1 MKIYNIIREEIARL
15 NETAGKD
22 TPDAF
27 FDRVVQKLGG
37 TPTAEKRKF
46 FRAWKRAEGTNA
58 KNNPL
63 ATTLKLKNAHGGSA
77 DMKGSY
83 NNGQPVQDYKTMDAG
98 VDATFW
104 TLKNTYGGKAYQ
116 NLVDKLKSDDV
127 TAEELAAEKK
137 ELATWSMTA
146 GNYVAKQLPYVADQ
160 EVPGPGQTS
169 TKNNDAEQEPQQNG
183 LDISDK
189 EIAKSFQQAS
199 LDRISDKE
207 HEEQLDKI
215 QRYLDYGGFIPYIGD
230 AVDLLN
236 GVLYFARNKP
246 MEGILSFIAI
256 IPGVGSVIA
265 VPLKLVLRS
274 IKVVPKMAFLASKN
288 GVSWLSKNIFKNPL
302 FTKLVLKKYGPDSLK
317 QVLDAGEPFLRALN
331 DLPTKLNGIPIMN
344 RLANPTDR
352 AAKVFKNFLEAG
364 KKTYDDMLA
373 AAGGGA
379 AIAAKAGSETAFA
392 AVKKYG
398 TILGRS
404 KLNKIFGGKT
414 IDAFVKFGTKNLDQV
429 LSKNIINKIVTR
441 VARNPEA
448 FQQLLRQVDFDNPAI
463 KNKIKEFLEGAF
475 IKDPDLAKLY
485 SGSSGARL
493 TQRAIDTIPKASSDQ
508 IKRLLGDTRMFNS
521 KFRKQFLEYVTDGPY
536 AGSYFRKFNDV
547 FRSRAGIQAKKEMA
561 DITNFFRG
569 VDVRGFFLGRRVPE
583 SANFWDKLGKLG
595 ENINAP
601 KILTKLPYILS
612 DLEKTQFVQ
621 DAEMKNSDIKLMFEK
636 LKGQVFSLYANK
648 FYQIPGFLSADEI
661 DEINERYKNN
671 LQEIQ
676 KIQSL
681 IANDIA
687 SGKEDYTEGDLKAL
701 ELAAELTE

>member
-1 MKIYNIIREEIARL
+1 MNIDNIIKEEIARL
-15 NETAGKD
+15 NETAGKNMPE
-22 TPDAF
+22 TF

-37 TPTAEKRKF
+37 TPTEEKRKF

-63 ATTLKLKNAHGGSA
+63 ATTLKLKTSHGGST
-77 DMKGSY
+77 DMEGSY
-83 NNGQPVQDYKTMDAG
+83 NNGYPVQDYKTMDAG

-104 TLKNTYGGKAYQ
+104 TLQNTYGGKAYQ

-160 EVPGPGQTS
+160 EVPGPGQVS

-215 QRYLDYGGFIPYIGD
+215 QRYLDYGGFIPFIGD
-230 AVDLLN
+230 AVDALN

-256 IPGVGSVIA
+256 IPGVGSAIA

-274 IKVVPKMAFLASKN
+274 IKSVPKIAFLASKN

-302 FTKLVLKKYGPDSLK
+302 FTKLVLKKYGPDTLK

-331 DLPTKLNGIPIMN
+331 DLPTKLNGIPIVN
-344 RLANPTDR
+344 RLANPADR
-352 AAKVFKNFLEAG
+352 AAKVFENFLEAG
-364 KKTYDDMLA
+364 RKTYDDMLA
-373 AAGGGA
+373 AASGGA
-379 AIAAKAGSETAFA
+379 AKAAKAGSETAFA

-398 TILGRS
+398 TKLARS
-404 KLNKIFGGKT
+404 KFNKIFGGKA
-414 IDAFVKFGTKNLDQV
+414 IDAFVKFRTKNLDQV

-463 KNKIKEFLEGAF
+463 KKEIKKFLEGAF

-485 SGSSGARL
+485 SGSRGTRL
-493 TQRAIDTIPKASSDQ
+493 TQKAINTIPNASSDQ

-521 KFRKQFLEYVTDGPY
+521 KFRKQFLEYVTNGQNADL
-536 AGSYFRKFNDV
+536 FQKFNDV
-547 FRSRAGIQAKKEMA
+547 FRSRVGIQAEKEMA
-561 DITNFFRG
+561 NITNFFRG
-569 VDVRGFFLGRRVPE
+569 VDVRGFFLGKRVPK

-601 KILTKLPYILS
+601 KILTKLSYIL
-612 DLEKTQFVQ
+612 DDFEKMQFVQ
-621 DAEMKNSDIKLMFEK
+621 DAEVEEPKIKLMFEK
-636 LKGQVFSLYANK
+636 LKGQVLSLYANK

>member
-1 MKIYNIIREEIARL
+1 MNIDNIIKEEIARL
-15 NETAGKD
+15 NETAGKNMPD
-22 TPDAF
+22 TF

-37 TPTAEKRKF
+37 TPTEEKRRF
-46 FRAWKRAEGTNA
+46 FRAWKRAEGTDA

-63 ATTLKLKNAHGGSA
+63 ATTLKLKTSHGGST
-77 DMKGSY
+77 DMKDSY

-104 TLKNTYGGKAYQ
+104 TLKNTYRGNAYQ

-146 GNYVAKQLPYVADQ
+146 GNYVADQLPYVADQ
-160 EVPGPGQTS
+160 PGPGQVS
-169 TKNNDAEQEPQQNG
+169 TKNNDAKQGPQQNG

-215 QRYLDYGGFIPYIGD
+215 QRYLDYGGFIPIIGD
-230 AVDLLN
+230 AVDALN

-256 IPGVGSVIA
+256 IPGVGSAIA

-274 IKVVPKMAFLASKN
+274 IKRVPKIAFLASKN

-331 DLPTKLNGIPIMN
+331 DLPTKLNGIPIVN
-344 RLANPTDR
+344 RLADYAQP
-352 AAKVFKNFLEAG
+352 AAKVFENFLKAG
-364 KKTYDDMLA
+364 RKTYDDMLA
-373 AAGGGA
+373 AASGGA
-379 AIAAKAGSETAFA
+379 AKAAGSGSETVFA

-398 TILGRS
+398 TKLGRS

-448 FQQLLRQVDFDNPAI
+448 FQQLLRQVDFDNRAT

-485 SGSSGARL
+485 SGSRGTRL
-493 TQRAIDTIPKASSDQ
+493 TQRAIDTIPNASSDQ

-521 KFRKQFLEYVTDGPY
+521 KFRKQFLEYVTNGPH
-536 AGSYFRKFNDV
+536 ADSFFRKFNEV
-547 FRSRAGIQAKKEMA
+547 FKSRAGIQAKKEMA

-569 VDVRGFFLGRRVPE
+569 VDVRGFFLGKRVPE

-601 KILTKLPYILS
+601 KILTKLPYILD

-621 DAEMKNSDIKLMFEK
+621 DAEMKDSDIKLMFEI
-636 LKGQVFSLYANK
+636 LKDLVLSLYANK

>member
-1 MKIYNIIREEIARL
+1 MNIDNIIKEEIARL
-15 NETAGKD
+15 NETAGKNMPD
-22 TPDAF
+22 TF

-37 TPTAEKRKF
+37 TPTQEKRKF
-46 FRAWKRAEGTNA
+46 FRAWKRAEGTDA
-58 KNNPL
+58 RFNPL
-63 ATTLKLKNAHGGSA
+63 GTTLKLKTSHGGST
-77 DMKGSY
+77 DMEGSY

-104 TLKNTYGGKAYQ
+104 TLKNTYRGKAYQ

-137 ELATWSMTA
+137 ELATWSMTS

-160 EVPGPGQTS
+160 EVPGPGQVY
-169 TKNNDAEQEPQQNG
+169 TKNNDAKQIG

-215 QRYLDYGGFIPYIGD
+215 QRYLDYGGFIPFIGD
-230 AVDLLN
+230 AVDALN

-274 IKVVPKMAFLASKN
+274 IKAVPKLAFLASKN
-288 GVSWLSKNIFKNPL
+288 GVSWLSKNVFKNPL
-302 FTKLVLKKYGPDSLK
+302 FTKLILKKYGPDTLK
-317 QVLDAGEPFLRALN
+317 QMLDAGEPFLRALN
-331 DLPTKLNGIPIMN
+331 GLPAKLNGIPYVKD
-344 RLANPTDR
+344 LANSADP

-364 KKTYDDMLA
+364 RKTYDDMLA
-373 AAGGGA
+373 AASSG
-379 AIAAKAGSETAFA
+379 AAKAAKPGSVSVSA

-398 TILGRS
+398 MQLGRA

-414 IDAFVKFGTKNLDQV
+414 IDAFVKLGPKNLDQV

-448 FQQLLRQVDFDNPAI
+448 FQQLLRQVDFDNP
-463 KNKIKEFLEGAF
+463 KVKETIKEFLEGAF

-485 SGSSGARL
+485 SGSRGMRL
-493 TQRAIDTIPKASSDQ
+493 TQRAIDRIPNASSDQ

-521 KFRKQFLEYVTDGPY
+521 KFRKQFLEYVTNGEY

-561 DITNFFRG
+561 DITNFFRS
-569 VDVRGFFLGRRVPE
+569 VDVRGFFLGRRVPKG
-583 SANFWDKLGKLG
+583 ANFWDKLGKLG

-601 KILTKLPYILS
+601 KILAKLPYIL
-612 DLEKTQFVQ
+612 DDFEKMQFVQ
-621 DAEMKNSDIKLMFEK
+621 DAEVENPNIKDMFEK
-636 LKGQVFSLYANK
+636 LKGQVLSLYANK

>member
-1 MKIYNIIREEIARL
+1 MNIDNIIREEIARL
-15 NETAGKD
+15 NETAGKNMPD
-22 TPDAF
+22 TF

-37 TPTAEKRKF
+37 TPTEEKRKF
-46 FRAWKRAEGTNA
+46 FRAWKRAEGTDA
-58 KNNPL
+58 RFNPL
-63 ATTLKLKNAHGGSA
+63 GTTLKLKTSHGGST
-77 DMKGSY
+77 DMEGSY

-104 TLKNTYGGKAYQ
+104 TLKNTYRGKAYQ

-137 ELATWSMTA
+137 ELATWSMTS

-160 EVPGPGQTS
+160 EVPGPGQVY
-169 TKNNDAEQEPQQNG
+169 TKNNDAKQIG

-215 QRYLDYGGFIPYIGD
+215 QRYLDYGGFIPFIGD
-230 AVDLLN
+230 GVDALN

-274 IKVVPKMAFLASKN
+274 IKAVPKLAFLASKN

-302 FTKLVLKKYGPDSLK
+302 FTKLILKKYGPDTLK

-331 DLPTKLNGIPIMN
+331 DLPMKLNGIPIVN
-344 RLANPTDR
+344 RLANPADR
-352 AAKVFKNFLEAG
+352 AAKVFENFLKAG
-364 KKTYDDMLA
+364 RKTYDDMLA
-373 AAGGGA
+373 AASSG
-379 AIAAKAGSETAFA
+379 AAKAAKPGSVSVSA

-398 TILGRS
+398 MQLGRA

-414 IDAFVKFGTKNLDQV
+414 IDAFVKLGPKNLDQV

-448 FQQLLRQVDFDNPAI
+448 FQQLLRQVDFDNP
-463 KNKIKEFLEGAF
+463 KVKETIKEFLEGAF

-485 SGSSGARL
+485 SGSRGMRL
-493 TQRAIDTIPKASSDQ
+493 TQRAIDRIPNASSDQ

-521 KFRKQFLEYVTDGPY
+521 KFRKQFLEYVTNGEY

-561 DITNFFRG
+561 DITNFFRS
-569 VDVRGFFLGRRVPE
+569 VDVRGFFLGRRVPKG
-583 SANFWDKLGKLG
+583 ANFWDKLGKLG

-601 KILTKLPYILS
+601 KILAKLPYIL
-612 DLEKTQFVQ
+612 DDFEKMQFVQ
-621 DAEMKNSDIKLMFEK
+621 DAEVENPRIKLMFDY
-636 LKGQVFSLYANK
+636 LKGQVLSLYANK

>member
-1 MKIYNIIREEIARL
+1 MNIDNIIKEEIARL
-15 NETAGKD
+15 NETAGKNMPD
-22 TPDAF
+22 TF

-37 TPTAEKRKF
+37 TPTQEKRRF
-46 FRAWKRAEGTNA
+46 FRAWKRAEGTDA

-63 ATTLKLKNAHGGSA
+63 ATTLKLKTSHGGST

-116 NLVDKLKSDDV
+116 NLVDKLKSDDI

-146 GNYVAKQLPYVADQ
+146 GNYVADQLPYVADQ
-160 EVPGPGQTS
+160 LGPGQVS
-169 TKNNDAEQEPQQNG
+169 TKNNDAEQKPQQNG

-215 QRYLDYGGFIPYIGD
+215 QRYLDYGGFIPFIGD
-230 AVDLLN
+230 AVDALN

-274 IKVVPKMAFLASKN
+274 IKAVPKIAFLASKN

-302 FTKLVLKKYGPDSLK
+302 FNKLVLKKYGPNSLK

-331 DLPTKLNGIPIMN
+331 GLPTKLKGIPIVN
-344 RLANPTDR
+344 RLANPADQ
-352 AAKVFKNFLEAG
+352 AAKVFENFLKAG
-364 KKTYDDMLA
+364 RKTYDDMLA
-373 AAGGGA
+373 AASGGA
-379 AIAAKAGSETAFA
+379 AKAAEAGSETVFA

-398 TILGRS
+398 KILGRS

-448 FQQLLRQVDFDNPAI
+448 FQQLLRQVDFDNPAT
-463 KNKIKEFLEGAF
+463 KKKIKEFLEGAF

-485 SGSSGARL
+485 SGSRGTRL
-493 TQRAIDTIPKASSDQ
+493 TQRAIDTIPNASSDQ

-521 KFRKQFLEYVTDGPY
+521 KFRKRFLEYVTNSPD

-547 FRSRAGIQAKKEMA
+547 FKSRAGIQAEKEMA
-561 DITNFFRG
+561 NITNFFRG
-569 VDVRGFFLGRRVPE
+569 VDVRGFFLGKRVPKN
-583 SANFWDKLGKLG
+583 ANFWDKLGKLG

-601 KILTKLPYILS
+601 KILTKLPYIL
-612 DLEKTQFVQ
+612 DDFEKIQFVQ
-621 DAEMKNSDIKLMFEK
+621 DAEVEDPKIKLMFEK
-636 LKGQVFSLYANK
+636 LKGQVLSLYANK